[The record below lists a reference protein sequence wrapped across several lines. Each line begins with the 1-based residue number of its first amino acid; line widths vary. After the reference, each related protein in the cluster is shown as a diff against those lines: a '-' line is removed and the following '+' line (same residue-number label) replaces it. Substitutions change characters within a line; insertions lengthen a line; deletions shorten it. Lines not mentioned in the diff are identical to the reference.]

1 LKPFIAFLLAV
12 FTAAWWGCSR
22 SPEDP
27 SDKRPA
33 ESPAAATPGPHTPG
47 PGPQDARSATPGPE
61 SPTTEPGTLDPSRGP
76 GERPGVTSG
85 GADPASAGPPEET
98 PGDVPAPITTEAGL
112 RTALR
117 AKNPDFGGE
126 LVARFDPRSGLVQI
140 ALQDP
145 ALHDISPLANAQ
157 PLISALAGGGAG
169 EPGAPQ
175 AVAPV
180 AIGLGKT
187 RVKDL
192 SPLAEIDGL
201 VALDLAKTKVR
212 DLAPLSGKPI
222 QELYL
227 EETGVE
233 DIGPL
238 KGMPLVK
245 LYLSY
250 TKVSDLGPL
259 KGAPLDELNIIGTQV
274 ADLSPLEGS
283 RLRMLWLSECP
294 VTDLAPLQKVPL
306 ESLTLAKTK
315 VSDLSPLKGHPTLR
329 RLHIAETEV
338 TDLTPIKWLKLTRL
352 IFTPA
357 RIEKGIGFARDMKT
371 INEIGTSFD
380 GMMHPS
386 QFWRMYEAG
395 AFRNESR

>member
-1 LKPFIAFLLAV
+1 MKPLIPILLAV
-12 FTAAWWGCSR
+12 FTAVWLGCSR
-22 SPEDP
+22 APEDP
-27 SDKRPA
+27 SNEKPAEPPAAASPGPDSPEPGPQDPFAAAPGPGSSTTELASLDPA
-33 ESPAAATPGPHTPG
+33 ESPAERPDATPDGV
-47 PGPQDARSATPGPE
+47 D
-61 SPTTEPGTLDPSRGP
+61 PT
-76 GERPGVTSG
+76 
-85 GADPASAGPPEET
+85 AAGPPEET
-98 PGDVPAPITTEAGL
+98 PAEQPAAITTEAEL

-126 LVARFDPRSGLVQI
+126 LIARFDPRSGLAQI
-140 ALQDP
+140 GAEDP
-145 ALHDISPLANAQ
+145 ALKDIGPLGRAQ
-157 PLISALAGGGAG
+157 ALISSLAGGGAG

-175 AVAPV
+175 AVPPV
-180 AIGLGKT
+180 VIGLGRT
-187 RVKDL
+187 GVTDL

-212 DLAPLSGKPI
+212 DLTPLSGQPI

-227 EETGVE
+227 EETNVE
-233 DIGPL
+233 DIAPL
-238 KGMPLVK
+238 TGMPLVK

-250 TKVSDLGPL
+250 TRVSDLGPL
-259 KGAPLDELNIIGTQV
+259 KGAPLDELNVIGTQV
-274 ADLSPLEGS
+274 SDLSPLEGS

-294 VTDLAPLQKVPL
+294 VTDLTPLAKVPL
-306 ESLTLAKTK
+306 ESVTLAKTK

-357 RIEKGIGFARDMKT
+357 RIEKGIGFARDMET
-371 INEIGTSFD
+371 LQEIGTSFEQR
-380 GMMHPS
+380 MPPS

-395 AFRNESR
+395 AFRKE